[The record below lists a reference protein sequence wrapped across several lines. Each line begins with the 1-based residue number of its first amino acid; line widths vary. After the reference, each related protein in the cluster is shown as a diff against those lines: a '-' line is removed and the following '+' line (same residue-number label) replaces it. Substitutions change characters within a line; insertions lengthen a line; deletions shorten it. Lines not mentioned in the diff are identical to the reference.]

1 MQNLGI
7 NGTKK
12 REGKKMKNP
21 YEVLGVPTNA
31 PTDEIK
37 SAFRRLAKETHPDLN
52 GGSQQMTA
60 QFRDVAEAYAILA
73 DPAQKNY
80 WDAFYQEGASQQQ
93 TTDKRSSSYYSSVR
107 ATAADIERYI
117 HALYEEVKPYKEE
130 AKRSVAVGMAWL
142 IGGLVVTFGSYMA
155 AVNSGGGTYV
165 VTWGAILFGGIQ
177 AVRSFS
183 NYVKIN
189 NAVTEAEAEMWK
201 AFK

>member
-1 MQNLGI
+1 
-7 NGTKK
+7 
-12 REGKKMKNP
+12 MKNP

-31 PTDEIK
+31 STAEIK
-37 SAFRRLAKETHPDLN
+37 SAFRRLAKATHPDLN

-60 QFRDVAEAYAILA
+60 QFRDVAEAYSILT

-80 WDAFYQEGASQQQ
+80 WDAFNQEGASQQQ
-93 TTDKRSSSYYSSVR
+93 AADKSSSSYYSSVR

-117 HALYEEVKPYKEE
+117 HALYEEVKPYKEA

-165 VTWGAILFGGIQ
+165 ITWGALLFGGIQ

-189 NAVTEAEAEMWK
+189 NAVAEAEAEMWK